1 RRTKHPELQAFDSWN
16 EVREYAESEDD
27 KSLQMFVRL
36 VDRYSPEGLLGMI
49 GDLVPEDAM
58 DEETRPELVVSTAHK
73 AKGRE
78 WDRVRIGPDFPQPSE
93 DENGELVLPA
103 AEELRLA
110 YVTVT
115 RAKERLEI
123 GSLGWVHA
131 LGEGLPQPAA
141 AQQAVTAAPEQTT
154 SERPVTEAEL
164 AVVAVTDAAERQEQ
178 ALAGAGAAPEPVRGP
193 LVTVSLSTDGKGQL
207 AVAVEVDGS

>member
-1 RRTKHPELQAFDSWN
+1 PD
-16 EVREYAESEDD
+16 
-27 KSLQMFVRL
+27 
-36 VDRYSPEGLLGMI
+36 
-49 GDLVPEDAM
+49 
-58 DEETRPELVVSTAHK
+58 LVVSTAHK

-78 WDRVRIGPDFPQPSE
+78 WDWVRIGPDFPQPSE

-123 GSLGWVHA
+123 GSLGWVHT

-141 AQQAVTAAPEQTT
+141 AQQTVTAASEQTT
-154 SERPVTEAEL
+154 SEQPATEAEP
-164 AVVAVTDAAERQEQ
+164 AVVAVTEAAERQEQ
-178 ALAGAGAAPEPVRGP
+178 LLAGVGPEPVRGL
-193 LVTVSLSTDGKGQL
+193 LVTVSLSTDGMGQL
-207 AVAVEVDGS
+207 